1 MPGFP
6 TQVGGIVGSG
16 SLHALE
22 VDTEGAVEEYKEV
35 RIKNTHSD
43 EVILFSDGSGSS
55 AAPKVLCFRPR
66 ART

>member
-1 MPGFP
+1 MAVKSVRSINCVYARVC

-35 RIKNTHSD
+35 LTAFLLLLI
-43 EVILFSDGSGSS
+43 F
-55 AAPKVLCFRPR
+55 LCVSC
-66 ART
+66 